1 MLQNKKIAETA
12 TYHTKITDWSVDERP
27 REKLEKHGASTLSE
41 AELLAI
47 LIGSG
52 TRKITAVDLAQALMR
67 QFGSLANLA
76 KCNYRELSQ
85 FKGIGKVK
93 AIKLMTAFEIA
104 RRLQSFVDEK
114 KPKITSPED
123 VARQYGPLL
132 RDLKK
137 EIFKVILLD
146 GANQV
151 IRDVTISEGTL
162 TSSLVHP
169 REVFKAALDE
179 HAAAVILLHNHPS
192 GQTDPSADDI
202 SITRQLEQAG
212 KIMGIPVR
220 DHIIVAG
227 RGYTSMAQL
236 GYL

>member
-1 MLQNKKIAETA
+1 MPQFKKIAEAA
-12 TYHTKITDWSVDERP
+12 THHTKITDWSVDERP
-27 REKLEKHGASTLSE
+27 REKLEKHGAATLSDS
-41 AELLAI
+41 ELLAI

-52 TRKITAVDLAQALMR
+52 TQKITAVDLAKTLLR
-67 QFGSLANLA
+67 QFSTLANLA
-76 KCNYRELSQ
+76 KCNYHELSQ

-93 AIKLMTAFEIA
+93 AIKLITSFEMA

-114 KPKITSPED
+114 KMKIASPDD
-123 VARQYGPLL
+123 VVRQYGPLL
-132 RDLKK
+132 RDLNK
-137 EIFKVILLD
+137 EVFKVILLD
-146 GANQV
+146 GANQI

-162 TSSLVHP
+162 TASLVHP

-192 GQTDPSADDI
+192 GHTDPSAEDI

-220 DHIIVAG
+220 DHIIIAG
-227 RGYTSMAQL
+227 RSFASLAKL